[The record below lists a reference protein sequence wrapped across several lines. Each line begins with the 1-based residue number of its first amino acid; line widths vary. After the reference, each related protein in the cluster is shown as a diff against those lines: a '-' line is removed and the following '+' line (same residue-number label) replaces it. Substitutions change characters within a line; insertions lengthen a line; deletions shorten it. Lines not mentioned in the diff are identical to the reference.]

1 MNNAGFKLLHRE
13 HVEALKVTV
22 ESHLHEETRA
32 RHLHLATDD
41 GHNAFLVAFLTIPTD
56 STGVAHILEHT
67 TLCGSQRY
75 PVRDP
80 FFMMLRRSLST
91 FMNAFTASDWTAY
104 PFASQSRKDFGNLLD
119 VYLDATFFPQLLEL
133 DFAQEGCRI
142 ELENPEDPASRL
154 VYKGVVFNEMKGA
167 MSSPERVLWEHLS
180 RHIFP
185 TNAYHFNS
193 GGDPEHIP
201 ELTWEALKKFHA
213 RHYHPSN
220 AIFMTFGDIPA
231 AEHQKVFAERVL
243 SRFTGQAMDLGVGRE
258 QRRDEPLRVTGTYAL
273 DGEEETSERT
283 HVVVGWLLG
292 ESVDQELLLKTH
304 LLNGVL
310 LDNSSSPLL
319 KFLETTDLGTAP
331 SPICGLDDSGR
342 EMVFAC
348 GVEGS
353 EPEHADAVE
362 QGILEVIE
370 RVAREGVEQERVAA
384 VLHQLELSRREIGG
398 DGLPYGLKLML
409 TALPAA
415 LHGGDPVS
423 GLALDPI
430 LERLREEIT
439 HPEFIKDLARKWILD
454 NPHRVRVV
462 LTPDTTLNARLAQKE
477 ADRLAQL
484 KEKMTVEEI
493 RHLQRFALDLRKRQE
508 QEDDSEVLPRVTL
521 ADIPPT
527 PAIPV
532 GSART
537 GFPLPLT
544 HFDRPTNRLVYHQ
557 VILDVPEMTDE
568 LLDLLP
574 LFSSSLAEVG
584 VGARDYLET
593 QAWQSAISG
602 GIGARTSVRGDVL
615 ETGNFR
621 CVFSVYGKAL
631 TRNQAHLAELI
642 HDTLLAARFDE
653 RTRIREL
660 IAQFRAGA
668 EMRVNDNGHVLAM
681 SAASAASSPTGT
693 LHERWSGMS
702 AIRRLKQLDESLDD
716 PVQLDGLCSRFK
728 AIQEILLKGP
738 RQLLV
743 VGEQEDFPGMEDTL
757 RRMWADGGP
766 GDGMDPLR
774 PRPVRVMTHQ
784 GWEIVTTVNFCARV
798 NRSVPFSHPD
808 APVLSVLGQYL
819 KNGFLHRAIR
829 ERGGAYGG
837 GAGYDSDTGSF
848 RFYSYRD
855 PRLSETIADFQ
866 RSLEWLHEG
875 QHPPRALEEAILG
888 VIGAID
894 RPASPA
900 GEARRAFHDTLHGRT
915 PERRGRYRA
924 AVLNVTLEDLRRVG
938 GDYLRP
944 EEASYAVVGSAAAL
958 DRETDSTWKRHSLQD
973 EH

>member
-1 MNNAGFKLLHRE
+1 MDNAFFKLLHRE
-13 HVEALKVTV
+13 PVEALRITV
-22 ESHLHEETRA
+22 ESYLHEATNA

-41 GHNAFLVAFLTIPTD
+41 PHNAFLVAFLTVPTD

-67 TLCGSQRY
+67 ALCGSQRY

-104 PFASQSRKDFGNLLD
+104 PFASQSRKDFNNLLD
-119 VYLDATFFPQLLEL
+119 VYLDAAFFPQLLEL

-142 ELENPEDPASRL
+142 ELENPEDKTTNL
-154 VYKGVVFNEMKGA
+154 VYKGIVFNEMKGA

-180 RHIFP
+180 KEIFP

-201 ELTWEALKKFHA
+201 DLTWKDLKEFHA

-220 AIFMTFGDIPA
+220 AIFMTFGNIPA
-231 AEHQKVFAERVL
+231 SEHQTVFQDRVL
-243 SRFTGQAMDLGVGRE
+243 KNFQKIDVDFKVPLE
-258 QRRDEPLRVTGTYAL
+258 QRRNSPVQVSGHYAL
-273 DGEEETSERT
+273 DGEEDTAEKT
-283 HVVVGWLLG
+283 HVVLGWLLG

-319 KFLETTDLGTAP
+319 KFLETTDLGTSP

-353 EPEHADAVE
+353 EPALADQVE
-362 QGILEVIE
+362 QGILGILEQ
-370 RVAREGVEQERVAA
+370 VARDGVEQERIDA

-415 LHGGDPVS
+415 LHGGDPVAA
-423 GLALDPI
+423 LALDSI
-430 LERLREEIT
+430 LEKLREEVKN
-439 HPEFIKDLARKWILD
+439 PEFIKGLARKWLLD
-454 NPHRVRVV
+454 NSHRVRVI
-462 LTPDTTLNARLAQKE
+462 LEPDTHLNARSGQRE
-477 ADRLAQL
+477 AARLAKIKAEMTPDAIVAIQHAAQAL
-484 KEKMTVEEI
+484 KE
-493 RHLQRFALDLRKRQE
+493 RQE
-508 QEDDSEVLPRVTL
+508 QEDDSEILPRVTL
-521 ADIPPT
+521 ADVPPNPVIPIGSVKKSL
-527 PAIPV
+527 AI
-532 GSART
+532 
-537 GFPLPLT
+537 PLT
-544 HFDRPTNRLVYHQ
+544 HFERPTNRLVYQQ
-557 VILDVPEMTDE
+557 VILDVPDMGDD
-568 LLDLLP
+568 LLDILP
-574 LFSSSLAEVG
+574 LFSSSLPEVG
-584 VGARDYLET
+584 LGNRDYLET

-602 GIGARTSVRGDVL
+602 GIGARTSVRGDVDD
-615 ETGNFR
+615 GDRFR

-631 TRNQAHLAELI
+631 SRNQIPLAELLNE
-642 HDTLLAARFDE
+642 TLLKGRFDE
-653 RTRIREL
+653 LTRLREL

-681 SAASAASSPTGT
+681 SAASSTSSPTGT
-693 LHERWSGMS
+693 IHERWSGMS
-702 AIRRLKQLDESLDD
+702 AIRRLKALDESLDD
-716 PVQLDGLCSRFK
+716 PVQLRLLSERFQR
-728 AIQEILLKGP
+728 IQEHLLRGP

-743 VGEQEDFPGMEDTL
+743 VGERDDFPTLEDSLKQLWPESHGDAIETL
-757 RRMWADGGP
+757 K
-766 GDGMDPLR
+766 
-774 PRPVRVMTHQ
+774 PRFSETKGNL

-798 NRSVPFSHPD
+798 NRCIPFSHPD
-808 APVLSVLGQYL
+808 APTLSVLGQYL

-837 GAGYDSDTGSF
+837 GAGYDSDTASF

-855 PRLSETIADFQ
+855 PRLADTIKDFE
-866 RSLEWLHEG
+866 RSLEWLHGG

-900 GEARRAFHDTLHGRT
+900 GEARRAFHDALHGRT
-915 PERRGRYRA
+915 AQKRTQYREQ
-924 AVLNVTLEDLRRVG
+924 VLRVTLESMRRVSEL
-938 GDYLRP
+938 YLQQSD
-944 EEASYAVVGSAAAL
+944 AAFAVVGSAVAL
-958 DRETDSTWKRHSLQD
+958 DRETDATWQRQSL
-973 EH
+973 

>member
-1 MNNAGFKLLHRE
+1 MDNTRFKLLHRE
-13 HVEALKVTV
+13 PVEALNLTV
-22 ESHLHEETRA
+22 ESYLHEATHA

-41 GHNAFLVAFLTIPTD
+41 PHNAFLVAFLTVPTD

-104 PFASQSRKDFGNLLD
+104 PFASQSRKDFNNLLD
-119 VYLDATFFPQLLEL
+119 VYLDAAFFPQLLEL

-142 ELENPEDPASRL
+142 ELEQQEDPASNL

-167 MSSPERVLWEHLS
+167 MSSPERVLWEQLS
-180 RHIFP
+180 KQIFP

-193 GGDPEHIP
+193 GGDPERIP
-201 ELTWEALKKFHA
+201 DLTWEDLKKFHA

-220 AIFMTFGDIPA
+220 AIFMTFGNIPA
-231 AEHQKVFAERVL
+231 SVHQAVFEDRVL
-243 SRFTGQAMDLGVGRE
+243 SHFQRIEIDVRIPLE
-258 QRRDEPLRVTGTYAL
+258 QRRVEPVRVSGHYAL
-273 DGEEETSERT
+273 DGEEQTEART
-283 HVVVGWLLG
+283 HIAMAWLLG

-331 SPICGLDDSGR
+331 SPVCGLDDSGR

-353 EPEHADAVE
+353 EPHHADAVE
-362 QGILEVIE
+362 RGILEVIE
-370 RVAREGVEQERVAA
+370 KVAREGVERERVEA

-409 TALPAA
+409 TALPTA
-415 LHGGDPVS
+415 LHGGDPVAA
-423 GLALDPI
+423 LALDPI
-430 LERLREEIT
+430 LEKLREDVKD
-439 HPEFIKDLARKWILD
+439 PSFIKDLARKWIVD

-462 LTPDTTLNARLAQKE
+462 LQPDTTLNARQAQREKE
-477 ADRLAQL
+477 RLAAL
-484 KEKMTVEEI
+484 KAAMSAEEI
-493 RHLQRFALDLRKRQE
+493 ANVQKFARALQARQE

-521 ADIPPT
+521 ADIPPN
-527 PAIPV
+527 PVIPV
-532 GSART
+532 GTTRSGLAI
-537 GFPLPLT
+537 PLT
-544 HFDRPTNRLVYHQ
+544 HFDRPTNRLVYQQ
-557 VILDVPEMTDE
+557 VILDVPDMEDS

-584 VGARDYLET
+584 LGDWDYLQT
-593 QAWQSAISG
+593 QAYQSAISG
-602 GIGARTSVRGDVL
+602 GIGARTSVRGDVSD
-615 ETGNFR
+615 TGRFR
-621 CVFSVYGKAL
+621 CVFSVFGKAL
-631 TRNQAHLAELI
+631 TRNQIPLAELI
-642 HDTLLAARFDE
+642 HDTLLKARFDE
-653 RTRIREL
+653 QTRLREL
-660 IAQFRAGA
+660 IAQFRASA
-668 EMRVNDNGHVLAM
+668 ELRVNDNGHVLAM
-681 SAASAASSPTGT
+681 SAASAASGPTGH

-702 AIRRLKQLDESLDD
+702 AIRRLKQLDESLND
-716 PVQLDGLCSRFK
+716 PVQLSLLSQRFH
-728 AIQEILLKGP
+728 EIGQHLLKGP

-743 VGEQEDFPGMEDTL
+743 VGEQQDFAAMEEALIRLWPEPNTHSFAS
-757 RRMWADGGP
+757 MQ
-766 GDGMDPLR
+766 
-774 PRPVRVMTHQ
+774 PRLSETQRNL

-798 NRSVPFSHPD
+798 NRCVPFSHPD
-808 APVLSVLGQYL
+808 APVLSVLSQYL

-855 PRLSETIADFQ
+855 PRLAETIQDFQ

-875 QHPPRALEEAILG
+875 QHAPRALEESILG

-900 GEARRAFHDTLHGRT
+900 GEARRAFHDALHGRT
-915 PERRGRYRA
+915 AEKRNRYRE
-924 AVLNVTLEDLRRVG
+924 AVLGVTLEAMRRVSALYLNP
-938 GDYLRP
+938 GD
-944 EEASYAVVGSAAAL
+944 ATFAVVGSAGAL
-958 DRETDSTWKRHSLQD
+958 DRETGSDWLRQSL
-973 EH
+973 